1 MINAEEKGLEERT
14 KANRHSRPR
23 RRSLG
28 PATARNRWKR
38 SSGRLVRTQSNE
50 NRRSNFPSQSSESR
64 TTEEEDGRGK
74 AYSLTCGE
82 AGSLDSGSTLE
93 KYQKNIERCQEEV
106 TIPRTIPSD
115 LRKLGNFAEITA
127 TQHDNEADNFSF
139 RQGGRSDSVQ
149 GFQDCGERTKHH
161 QDDISTP
168 RTALSGDQDCRNS
181 SEIASNEHQH
191 ESNDSSFQQGDFLD
205 SSSDLSSSQTINENQ
220 TLAHNEIL
228 PETRHEETRIRSSSY
243 LNQIVRKSAG
253 LCKQCG
259 KVYKDLLGHLYN
271 KHQGQLT
278 LTEAACYGLRLCRCG
293 RFCKSLPR
301 HCPLPPSQRQQQLP
315 HAQNLD
321 SHDYRTQSLHTVNES
336 SAEVTPHPPH
346 AKSNLHPVDKV
357 YRVLADD
364 FVSESEI
371 ISAYNVLAGLPTTT
385 RVWRPAESR
394 IINEIVSNLCN
405 SYVTLGR
412 DVDLFRLLAL
422 PKIGLTHLITGHRLG
437 KVTRRLKAYPYLND
451 ANEFK
456 NSLSKVSNKR
466 TISRRTC
473 DIIHDRLAQGRVR
486 AASKIL
492 TNSLGVS
499 DVCPETLSKLKTLH
513 PSEPEHCWPIT
524 TSPEVTIHRDKVI
537 QVIRSCSRETA
548 VGPSGFDGAL
558 VYTIKHNE
566 AFTDLVFVLS
576 KKIAA
581 GCQRLRQLLLGARII
596 PLIKNERQ
604 DIRPIAVGELFYR
617 LVGRILVQTMQFRLK
632 RFQFGV
638 GSPCGVEPLTHYCA
652 MKGYTSALVSVDI
665 KNAFN
670 SLKRCFIKEAVASR
684 APQLLP
690 AFCWAYGVH
699 SRLFL
704 GDDLDLMSQ
713 SGVKQGDPLGPLLF
727 SLGYSGIIEEIERRL
742 NLQGLNNVFQ
752 CGSYLDDTY
761 FIIPEDQVEV
771 TLQIVTDVFNSMTA
785 TSGLEL
791 KTEKTWISLPSQ
803 FRQTGARMLGTHIG
817 PGGDDFLKLRLK
829 SFEEALYQVRDLK
842 AQDAM
847 LLVRQCYIPQF
858 NHLLRTVKVNPSV
871 WKEAD
876 GLIEMFV
883 KRLLQRFDV
892 ADCDTRCLSLPLR
905 HGGLGLT
912 MPSLL
917 STSCYKASQ
926 QQSFRYLAQLDDT
939 LMLPEL
945 PDRILS
951 QRDRVKSVWNELRDD
966 LIASLDSQR
975 RRIFVD
981 NSSELGSKW
990 LHAFPVDGV
999 TTLSNVDFVASVAD
1013 RLLIQPSRCHACRR
1027 TRLEPNHWLV
1037 CNAIGNYRLPRHEV
1051 TKAVLAQ
1058 GFRGAGAEVT
1068 IEPGAASQHRRADV
1082 LISGDVADGRMAL
1095 DVSIVAVNG
1104 TVAARV
1110 ATSHNTNHVP
1120 DSAQD
1125 LLAQTRGDL
1134 QRILTVRYEEKLR
1147 QSQGCSFGG
1156 IFRPWVASAGGT
1168 LHRSAVET
1176 LKRLRRVAVRDH
1188 QAMMLGIS
1196 CTLAKFRGRC
1206 FRGCCLPRL
1215 NSDAIT

>member
-1 MINAEEKGLEERT
+1 
-14 KANRHSRPR
+14 
-23 RRSLG
+23 
-28 PATARNRWKR
+28 
-38 SSGRLVRTQSNE
+38 
-50 NRRSNFPSQSSESR
+50 
-64 TTEEEDGRGK
+64 
-74 AYSLTCGE
+74 
-82 AGSLDSGSTLE
+82 
-93 KYQKNIERCQEEV
+93 
-106 TIPRTIPSD
+106 
-115 LRKLGNFAEITA
+115 
-127 TQHDNEADNFSF
+127 
-139 RQGGRSDSVQ
+139 
-149 GFQDCGERTKHH
+149 
-161 QDDISTP
+161 
-168 RTALSGDQDCRNS
+168 
-181 SEIASNEHQH
+181 
-191 ESNDSSFQQGDFLD
+191 
-205 SSSDLSSSQTINENQ
+205 
-220 TLAHNEIL
+220 
-228 PETRHEETRIRSSSY
+228 
-243 LNQIVRKSAG
+243 
-253 LCKQCG
+253 
-259 KVYKDLLGHLYN
+259 
-271 KHQGQLT
+271 
-278 LTEAACYGLRLCRCG
+278 
-293 RFCKSLPR
+293 
-301 HCPLPPSQRQQQLP
+301 
-315 HAQNLD
+315 
-321 SHDYRTQSLHTVNES
+321 
-336 SAEVTPHPPH
+336 
-346 AKSNLHPVDKV
+346 
-357 YRVLADD
+357 
-364 FVSESEI
+364 
-371 ISAYNVLAGLPTTT
+371 
-385 RVWRPAESR
+385 
-394 IINEIVSNLCN
+394 
-405 SYVTLGR
+405 
-412 DVDLFRLLAL
+412 
-422 PKIGLTHLITGHRLG
+422 
-437 KVTRRLKAYPYLND
+437 
-451 ANEFK
+451 
-456 NSLSKVSNKR
+456 
-466 TISRRTC
+466 
-473 DIIHDRLAQGRVR
+473 
-486 AASKIL
+486 
-492 TNSLGVS
+492 
-499 DVCPETLSKLKTLH
+499 
-513 PSEPEHCWPIT
+513 
-524 TSPEVTIHRDKVI
+524 
-537 QVIRSCSRETA
+537 
-548 VGPSGFDGAL
+548 
-558 VYTIKHNE
+558 
-566 AFTDLVFVLS
+566 
-576 KKIAA
+576 
-581 GCQRLRQLLLGARII
+581 
-596 PLIKNERQ
+596 
-604 DIRPIAVGELFYR
+604 
-617 LVGRILVQTMQFRLK
+617 
-632 RFQFGV
+632 
-638 GSPCGVEPLTHYCA
+638 
-652 MKGYTSALVSVDI
+652 
-665 KNAFN
+665 
-670 SLKRCFIKEAVASR
+670 
-684 APQLLP
+684 
-690 AFCWAYGVH
+690 
-699 SRLFL
+699 
-704 GDDLDLMSQ
+704 
-713 SGVKQGDPLGPLLF
+713 
-727 SLGYSGIIEEIERRL
+727 
-742 NLQGLNNVFQ
+742 
-752 CGSYLDDTY
+752 
-761 FIIPEDQVEV
+761 
-771 TLQIVTDVFNSMTA
+771 
-785 TSGLEL
+785 
-791 KTEKTWISLPSQ
+791 
-803 FRQTGARMLGTHIG
+803 MLGTHIG

-892 ADCDTRCLSLPLR
+892 ADCDTRCLSLPIR

-951 QRDRVKSVWNELRDD
+951 QRDHVNSVWNELRDD

-999 TTLSNVDFVASVAD
+999 TTFSNVDFVASVAD

-1125 LLAQTRGDL
+1125 LLAQTRRDL

-1168 LHRSAVET
+1168 LHRNAVET